1 MQIEN
6 HVPSLETCKRMKE
19 LGWSPRTTCF
29 DWFEVEA
36 YPGDTSGGR
45 NFVGESF
52 LKFYGKDND
61 KYRFAAPLL
70 SEILEAL
77 PTYYPKDDTYFLV
90 LSKNSGWTVEYA
102 CRGGDSLVYCEH
114 ESSVEAAALLW
125 CKLVE
130 EGIIS
135 SNEKE

>member
-1 MQIEN
+1 MQINN
-6 HVPSLETCKRMKE
+6 HVPNLETCKRMKE
-19 LGWSPRTTCF
+19 LGWDMHPCQFVWDCSYRGEY
-29 DWFEVEA
+29 EVEH
-36 YPGDTSGGR
+36 TSNHGGYHW
-45 NFVGESF
+45 GTLS
-52 LKFYGKDND
+52 LP
-61 KYRFAAPLL
+61 APLL

-125 CKLVE
+125 IKLVE